1 MDVKKRSRRFVGHRC
16 SSASE
21 LTDKRMHSG
30 RDCLRRI
37 LVRDIQVLTSGG
49 RRGAAGGA
57 PGGRVRCAAAAGGPP
72 PGMHRGHNIAVVFS
86 RCSANHR
93 HDHSVWERQLQP
105 QPRSHSPS
113 PRLTATAL
121 ELLAKPSAQ
130 SPTAPVLEPQLQPWS
145 LGALEPLA
153 RGPLS
158 DPGPNLRQSTL
169 GNLPCAP
176 EGPILSRK
184 PIKNEGFYGFSA
196 LPQPKTLQ
204 KTLKT

>member
-1 MDVKKRSRRFVGHRC
+1 MHR
-16 SSASE
+16 
-21 LTDKRMHSG
+21 G
-30 RDCLRRI
+30 RECLRRI

-86 RCSANHR
+86 RRSANHR

-121 ELLAKPSAQ
+121 ELLAQPSAQ
-130 SPTAPVLEPQLQPWS
+130 SQPSAHSPSSRATAP
-145 LGALEPLA
+145 ALEPSSPGALGQ
-153 RGPLS
+153 RPPLGP
-158 DPGPNLRQSTL
+158 GAQFAAIYFGQSTL
-169 GNLPCAP
+169 CPRGPNP
-176 EGPILSRK
+176 E
-184 PIKNEGFYGFSA
+184 
-196 LPQPKTLQ
+196 Q
-204 KTLKT
+204 KTHKK